1 MTSNQTSS
9 VSQSASRTSGTLAP
23 TRNDS
28 AINSLR
34 RRFSAANLGE
44 DKSAAGLGDPFAE
57 IFASIAAAETPV
69 PEPTQTVDS
78 QETDES
84 TVETQNESEDHSD
97 DDAQRTD
104 EAQSIV
110 AANDALLVDG
120 AENPEAEESEAVA
133 LVESET
139 IDEALGDAE
148 GETEAS
154 QQVDLSQDGEESE
167 SEAPVVVAET
177 QSDEAEAV
185 VDSEWAAAST
195 DDQSRRRSDANTAE
209 DIEIESEAVA
219 SDELEQVAAKST
231 RETESADAE
240 PDGDTE
246 SAVDHGEPGES
257 KVERRR
263 YTKRSEQPTNQD
275 SQQETG
281 AEEPSMVAGDPAK
294 RDASSQTSRTGAG
307 SRSGGIDISG
317 MTPTASGGAAPAGAA
332 AAAAVSA
339 VTSGAGA
346 ASAGRAAGGAS
357 SIQSVTGASSG
368 AGDGSASADGSA
380 PTSGANDASQRSGR
394 EGSSAAAAKG
404 NTGHDTSSAVQRAKL
419 VQRVSRGFQHLGSS
433 GGQIRM
439 KLAPEHLGSVQLQM
453 KVQNGE
459 LSGTMVTQS
468 DAAAQMLREQLPDL
482 RAALENQ
489 GIKLQRIDIETDSSA
504 DAMKREADGQTGDQ
518 PSGQGS
524 QQFTDGQAFAG
535 GRHRSGW
542 SDVTATPRNTPS
554 EKNTPK
560 PPALARVAT
569 TTPGRVDLQV

>member
-1 MTSNQTSS
+1 M
-9 VSQSASRTSGTLAP
+9 SQSSSRTSGTLAP

-28 AINSLR
+28 AISSLR
-34 RRFSAANLGE
+34 RRFAAANLGE
-44 DKSAAGLGDPFAE
+44 DESAAGLGDPFAE

-69 PEPTQTVDS
+69 PEPTQTVDP

-84 TVETQNESEDHSD
+84 TVETQNESEAYTD

-104 EAQSIV
+104 EGQTIV
-110 AANDALLVDG
+110 AAKDPLLVEDV
-120 AENPEAEESEAVA
+120 ENADSEESEAVA

-148 GETEAS
+148 GETEVS
-154 QQVDLSQDGEESE
+154 QEIDLSQDEAESE
-167 SEAPVVVAET
+167 SDAPVVVAEDQT
-177 QSDEAEAV
+177 HEAEAV
-185 VDSEWAAAST
+185 VDSEWASAST
-195 DDQSRRRSDANTAE
+195 DDQSRRRSDTNTAE
-209 DIEIESEAVA
+209 DVELESETVA
-219 SDELEQVAAKST
+219 ADELEPVAAKST

-240 PDGDTE
+240 TEGDTE
-246 SAVDHGEPGES
+246 SAVDHGEPVES

-263 YTKRSEQPTNQD
+263 YTKRSEQPANQD
-275 SQQETG
+275 PQQE
-281 AEEPSMVAGDPAK
+281 AASEEPSLAGESAK
-294 RDASSQTSRTGAG
+294 RNAAPETSRTGPS
-307 SRSGGIDISG
+307 SRSGGIDITG
-317 MTPTASGGAAPAGAA
+317 MTPTATGGGSQAAA

-339 VTSGAGA
+339 AASGAGV
-346 ASAGRAAGGAS
+346 ASAGRAAGTAS
-357 SIQSVTGASSG
+357 SIQSVGGAIPG
-368 AGDGSASADGSA
+368 AADGSASAIGST
-380 PTSGANDASQRSGR
+380 PTAGTNDASQRSGR
-394 EGSSAAAAKG
+394 EGSSATAAKG
-404 NTGHDTSSAVQRAKL
+404 NAGTDTGSAVQRAKL
-419 VQRVSRGFQHLGSS
+419 VQRVSRGFQHLGSG

-468 DAAAQMLREQLPDL
+468 DAASQMLREQLPDL

-489 GIKLQRIDIETDSSA
+489 GIKLQRIDIETDTSA
-504 DAMKREADGQTGDQ
+504 DAMKRESDGQSGDQ

-524 QQFTDGQAFAG
+524 QQFADGQAFTG

-560 PPALARVAT
+560 LPALARVASA
-569 TTPGRVDLQV
+569 TPGRVDLQV